1 MIAFIN
7 QIFHR
12 SLIVIINQTSIII
25 TIPYLANIFSYE
37 SFAIFSQA
45 IVFIQITWILSEW
58 GIGNYSINIFPKSK
72 NFQFKLFIE
81 INYLVLLLLLA
92 ISACL
97 FLIITFMSTN
107 IDSKLFY
114 ILLFSFIFGGL
125 NPLWFFQAQLRP
137 KVLILPTLLSRLVFV
152 LFIFLFVKNDQDI
165 YLYFIL
171 NGLIFFFIFF
181 YSLIILIREGLKF
194 YYVPLP
200 IIFNHFKSSFNF
212 FISSLLG
219 NQFASIWMFFFT
231 LYSSP
236 YLISIYAI
244 GDHFLR
250 AINTVSNIVAN
261 VIWANFKKNLIAVL
275 KLHLISFLIFLSI
288 PIGWI
293 LIKPLI
299 MFFFNESFYE
309 SILIC
314 RILLIVWGLNFIFK
328 IYMYPLFSKIN
339 SVDWVNFTIIK
350 FGLLQL
356 LAIGV
361 WVLFLKNIW
370 AMMTIMILILSLQL
384 IYFSYKYL
392 RKKY

>member
-125 NPLWFFQAQLRP
+125 NPLWFA
-137 KVLILPTLLSRLVFV
+137 
-152 LFIFLFVKNDQDI
+152 
-165 YLYFIL
+165 
-171 NGLIFFFIFF
+171 
-181 YSLIILIREGLKF
+181 
-194 YYVPLP
+194 
-200 IIFNHFKSSFNF
+200 
-212 FISSLLG
+212 
-219 NQFASIWMFFFT
+219 
-231 LYSSP
+231 
-236 YLISIYAI
+236 
-244 GDHFLR
+244 
-250 AINTVSNIVAN
+250 
-261 VIWANFKKNLIAVL
+261 
-275 KLHLISFLIFLSI
+275 
-288 PIGWI
+288 
-293 LIKPLI
+293 
-299 MFFFNESFYE
+299 
-309 SILIC
+309 
-314 RILLIVWGLNFIFK
+314 
-328 IYMYPLFSKIN
+328 
-339 SVDWVNFTIIK
+339 
-350 FGLLQL
+350 
-356 LAIGV
+356 
-361 WVLFLKNIW
+361 
-370 AMMTIMILILSLQL
+370 
-384 IYFSYKYL
+384 
-392 RKKY
+392 